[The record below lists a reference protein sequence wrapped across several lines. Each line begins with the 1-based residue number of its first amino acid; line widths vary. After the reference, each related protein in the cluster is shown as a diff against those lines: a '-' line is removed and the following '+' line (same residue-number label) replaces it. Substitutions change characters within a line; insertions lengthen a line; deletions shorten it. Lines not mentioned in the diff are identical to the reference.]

1 MASIDPISNGKD
13 FAGSPMGIRPAPGWV
28 DAEVLAAS
36 TNVNHAVPA
45 GANWVVFSSTGAFYA
60 KPNSAAAVP
69 GAAIID
75 GSASELSP
83 VAWQLRNLGFD
94 GAKAAGTAITS
105 IGLISAGTPTIT
117 MSFYKNRPSGF

>member
-1 MASIDPISNGKD
+1 MASIDPLVNGRD
-13 FAGSPMGIRPAPGWV
+13 SGGTPMEIRNAPGWV

-45 GANWVVFSSTGAFYA
+45 GADWVIFSSTGAFYA
-60 KPNSAAAVP
+60 KPNGAAAVP
-69 GAAIID
+69 GAAITD
-75 GSASELSP
+75 GSGSELSP
-83 VAWQLRNLGFD
+83 AAWQLRPIGFD
-94 GAKAAGTAITS
+94 GPKAAGTPITS